1 MILDSYIFL
10 IFKKHV
16 KIVERT
22 NHIRIL
28 VERYSKMENI
38 DLNDVNVE
46 GFTIVEK
53 KLYFRDQLVL
63 EEGTYPFDK
72 LEFMT
77 QIGKGA
83 NGEAYKVFHKI
94 LQIEQVIKIS
104 KSDYQKALL
113 EAIKNS
119 STELSDVIAVVSD
132 AGILSYPEN
141 TSYSVMSIVNNSI
154 SLKEWID
161 CRDNLLKFCEDY
173 LGELPF
179 ESFSGNSGLIIQA
192 SLNLI
197 VCLLNSYSKFVQN
210 STFHGDLNPNN
221 ILVRDSFFSAELQQ
235 KLEDYYNYPEE
246 ERHLLG
252 YLDSP
257 INSIIDSLNSIRSRI
272 SPGTVSSNIYDVKFI
287 DLGTSQLETT
297 TRELGEQR
305 DVHFILDS
313 TRKLLKPYFTGT
325 SLLRFI
331 NLENVNGELL
341 FSFDDPDFYEM
352 LSNDLE
358 EKYGI
363 SNAVHNGKLTED
375 AIKQL
380 EGMADITD
388 KFDLPPIGKCGSI
401 FYTRSILFMYLA
413 NELLSPYPI
422 FVDNEEYDEAY
433 DVSWNGDPRYKYLQ
447 KYNYQGNSPSSMVA
461 GDLLRLV
468 ALLVILLGYIHQ
480 DNGVTKSETNVI
492 NELNSLIS
500 VPLIEELVKVDNRNL
515 DNSIFDAKFIETW
528 ETLMVSQNKY
538 LSLGVLIRWEELW
551 DYLER
556 VFSSEDGASA
566 EIFSSIKLQGEEFL
580 FNH

>member
-1 MILDSYIFL
+1 MG
-10 IFKKHV
+10 
-16 KIVERT
+16 
-22 NHIRIL
+22 
-28 VERYSKMENI
+28 NI
-38 DLNDVNVE
+38 DLNDINIE
-46 GFTIVEK
+46 DFTIVEK
-53 KLYFRDQLVL
+53 KLYFRGEEVL
-63 EEGTYPFDK
+63 EEGSYPFGK
-72 LEFMT
+72 LEFMK
-77 QIGKGA
+77 QIGEGA
-83 NGEAYKVFHKI
+83 NGRAYKVFHKI
-94 LQIEQVIKIS
+94 LQMEQVIKIS

-132 AGILSYPEN
+132 AGILCHPEN

-173 LGELPF
+173 LGESPF
-179 ESFSGNSGLIIQA
+179 ESFSYYSGLIIQA

-197 VCLLNSYSKFVQN
+197 ICILNSYSKFVQN
-210 STFHGDLNPNN
+210 NTIHGDLNPNN
-221 ILVRDSFFSAELQQ
+221 ILVRDSFFSTELQQ
-235 KLEDYYNYPEE
+235 SLVEYFNYTKE
-246 ERHLLG
+246 ERNSLELL
-252 YLDSP
+252 DPS
-257 INSIIDSLNSIRSRI
+257 INSIIDNLNSIRSRI
-272 SPGTVSSNIYDVKFI
+272 SPGTVSSSIYDVKFI

-341 FSFDDPDFYEM
+341 FSFDDPDFDEM
-352 LSNDLE
+352 LSNAFE

-363 SNAVHNGKLTED
+363 SNAVHNGRLTED

-380 EGMADITD
+380 EGMIEISN
-388 KFDLPPIGKCGSI
+388 KIGLPPIGKCGFI
-401 FYTRSILFMYLA
+401 FYTGNKLFEYLV

-422 FVDNEEYDEAY
+422 FVDNETYDSSRY
-433 DVSWNGDPRYKYLQ
+433 DGILDDGILDDGILDDDFLNEFMFLQ
-447 KYNYQGNSPSSMVA
+447 KYIYQGNAPSSMVA
-461 GDLLRLV
+461 GDILRLV

-480 DNGVTKSETNVI
+480 DNRATKSEI

-500 VPLIEELVKVDNRNL
+500 PSPLNESVKVDIRIL

-528 ETLMVSQNKY
+528 EKLMVSQNKY

-551 DYLER
+551 NHLES
-556 VFSSEDGASA
+556 VFRSEDGASA

-580 FNH
+580 FNHQKV

>member
-1 MILDSYIFL
+1 MEALQNFITGIFNK
-10 IFKKHV
+10 ISFFAYNFSRKVFKNG
-16 KIVERT
+16 KIV
-22 NHIRIL
+22 
-28 VERYSKMENI
+28 
-38 DLNDVNVE
+38 LNDINVDD
-46 GFTIVEK
+46 FTIVEK
-53 KLYFRDQLVL
+53 KLCFRNQLVL

-77 QIGKGA
+77 QIGEGA

-363 SNAVHNGKLTED
+363 SNAVHNGRLTADE
-375 AIKQL
+375 IKQL
-380 EGMADITD
+380 VVEISNKKGN
-388 KFDLPPIGKCGSI
+388 K
-401 FYTRSILFMYLA
+401 LFKYLV
-413 NELLSPYPI
+413 NESLSPYPI
-422 FVDNEEYDEAY
+422 FVDNEAY
-433 DVSWNGDPRYKYLQ
+433 DFSGDVDPIDEYLH
-447 KYNYQGNSPSSMVA
+447 KYNYQGKAPSSMVA
-461 GDLLRLV
+461 GDILRLV
-468 ALLVILLGYIHQ
+468 ALLVILLGHIHR
-480 DNGVTKSETNVI
+480 DLGVTKSETDVI
-492 NELNSLIS
+492 YELNSLIS
-500 VPLIEELVKVDNRNL
+500 PPPIYEQAKVDISNL

-528 ETLMVSQNKY
+528 EKLMVSQNKY

-551 DYLER
+551 KYLEH

-566 EIFSSIKLQGEEFL
+566 KICNAIRLQEDKFQ
-580 FNH
+580 FNHQKV

>member
-1 MILDSYIFL
+1 M
-10 IFKKHV
+10 
-16 KIVERT
+16 
-22 NHIRIL
+22 
-28 VERYSKMENI
+28 
-38 DLNDVNVE
+38 
-46 GFTIVEK
+46 
-53 KLYFRDQLVL
+53 L

-77 QIGKGA
+77 QIGEGA
-83 NGEAYKVFHKI
+83 NGKAYKVFHKI

-132 AGILSYPEN
+132 AGILSYPKN

-161 CRDNLLKFCEDY
+161 CRDKLLEFCADY
-173 LGELPF
+173 LRESPF
-179 ESFSGNSGLIIQA
+179 KSSSEYSSLIVQA

-210 STFHGDLNPNN
+210 STIHGDLNPHN
-221 ILVRDSFFSAELQQ
+221 ILVRDSFFSAELQRRLVEYFEYT
-235 KLEDYYNYPEE
+235 KE
-246 ERHLLG
+246 ERNSLEI
-252 YLDSP
+252 LDSP
-257 INSIIDSLNSIRSRI
+257 INSIINSLNSIRSKI
-272 SPGTVSSNIYDVKFI
+272 SPDTVSSSIYDVKFI

-341 FSFDDPDFYEM
+341 FSFDYPDFDEM

-358 EKYGI
+358 GKYGI
-363 SNAVHNGKLTED
+363 SNAVHNGRLTED

-380 EGMADITD
+380 EGMTDISN
-388 KFDLPPIGKCGSI
+388 KIGLPLIGKCGFI
-401 FYTRSILFMYLA
+401 FYPGSKLFGYLA

-422 FVDNEEYDEAY
+422 FVDNEAYDEAY
-433 DVSWNGDPRYKYLQ
+433 DFSWDVDPLYEYLQ
-447 KYNYQGNSPSSMVA
+447 KYNYQGNAPSSMVA
-461 GDLLRLV
+461 GDILRLV
-468 ALLVILLGYIHQ
+468 ALLVILLGYIYQ

-500 VPLIEELVKVDNRNL
+500 APLIDKLVKVDIRNL

-528 ETLMVSQNKY
+528 EKLMVSQNKY

-566 EIFSSIKLQGEEFL
+566 KIFRSIKLQGEQFL
-580 FNH
+580 FNNQKV

>member
-1 MILDSYIFL
+1 MVND
-10 IFKKHV
+10 K
-16 KIVERT
+16 

-28 VERYSKMENI
+28 IERYTKMGNI
-38 DLNDVNVE
+38 DLNDINIE
-46 GFTIVEK
+46 DFTIVEK
-53 KLYFRDQLVL
+53 KLYFRGEEVL
-63 EEGTYPFDK
+63 EEGSYPFGK
-72 LEFMT
+72 LEFMK
-77 QIGKGA
+77 QIGEGA
-83 NGEAYKVFHKI
+83 NGRAYKVFHKI
-94 LQIEQVIKIS
+94 LQMEQVIKIS

-132 AGILSYPEN
+132 AGILCHPEN

-173 LGELPF
+173 LGESPF
-179 ESFSGNSGLIIQA
+179 ESFSYYSGLIIQA

-197 VCLLNSYSKFVQN
+197 ICILNSYSKFVQN
-210 STFHGDLNPNN
+210 NTIHGDLNPNN
-221 ILVRDSFFSAELQQ
+221 ILVRDSFFSTELQQ
-235 KLEDYYNYPEE
+235 SLVEYFNYTKE
-246 ERHLLG
+246 ERNSLELL
-252 YLDSP
+252 DPS
-257 INSIIDSLNSIRSRI
+257 INSIIDNLNSIRSRI
-272 SPGTVSSNIYDVKFI
+272 SPGTVSSSIYDVKFI

-341 FSFDDPDFYEM
+341 FSFDDPDFDEM
-352 LSNDLE
+352 LSNAFE

-363 SNAVHNGKLTED
+363 SNAVHNGRLTED

-380 EGMADITD
+380 EGMIEISN
-388 KFDLPPIGKCGSI
+388 KIGLPPIGKCGFI
-401 FYTRSILFMYLA
+401 FYTGNKLFEYLV

-422 FVDNEEYDEAY
+422 FVDNETYDSSRY
-433 DVSWNGDPRYKYLQ
+433 DGILDDGILDDDFLNEFMFLQ
-447 KYNYQGNSPSSMVA
+447 KYIYQGNAPSSMVA
-461 GDLLRLV
+461 GDILRLV

-480 DNGVTKSETNVI
+480 DNRATKSEI

-500 VPLIEELVKVDNRNL
+500 PSPLNESVKVDIRIL

-528 ETLMVSQNKY
+528 EKLMVSQNKY

-551 DYLER
+551 NHLES
-556 VFSSEDGASA
+556 VFRSEDGASA

>member
-1 MILDSYIFL
+1 MG
-10 IFKKHV
+10 
-16 KIVERT
+16 
-22 NHIRIL
+22 
-28 VERYSKMENI
+28 NI
-38 DLNDVNVE
+38 DLNDLNVE
-46 GFTIVEK
+46 DFTIVEK
-53 KLYFRDQLVL
+53 KLYFRDRLVL

-77 QIGKGA
+77 QIGEGA
-83 NGEAYKVFHKI
+83 NGKAYKVFHKI

-141 TSYSVMSIVNNSI
+141 TSYSVMSAVNNSI

-173 LGELPF
+173 LGESPF
-179 ESFSGNSGLIIQA
+179 ESFSHYSGLIIQA

-197 VCLLNSYSKFVQN
+197 VCILNSYSKFVQN
-210 STFHGDLNPNN
+210 NTIHGDLNPNN
-221 ILVRDSFFSAELQQ
+221 ILVRDSFFSTELQQ
-235 KLEDYYNYPEE
+235 RLVEYFKYTKE
-246 ERHLLG
+246 ERTSLELV
-252 YLDSP
+252 DPP
-257 INSIIDSLNSIRSRI
+257 INSIVKNLNSIRSRI
-272 SPGTVSSNIYDVKFI
+272 LPGTVSSNIYDVKFI

-331 NLENVNGELL
+331 NLEDVNGELL
-341 FSFDDPDFYEM
+341 FSFNDPAFDEM
-352 LSNDLE
+352 LSNGF
-358 EKYGI
+358 EKTYGI
-363 SNAVHNGKLTED
+363 SNAVHNGRLTED

-380 EGMADITD
+380 GCITEISN
-388 KFDLPPIGKCGSI
+388 KSFIPPIGKCGFI
-401 FYTRSILFMYLA
+401 FYNGSILFKYLVD
-413 NELLSPYPI
+413 EWLSPYPI
-422 FVDNEEYDEAY
+422 FVDNEAYDEAY
-433 DVSWNGDPRYKYLQ
+433 DVSWDGDPRDKYLQ

-500 VPLIEELVKVDNRNL
+500 VPLTEELVKVDIRNL

-551 DYLER
+551 DHLER

>member
-1 MILDSYIFL
+1 
-10 IFKKHV
+10 
-16 KIVERT
+16 
-22 NHIRIL
+22 
-28 VERYSKMENI
+28 MENI
-38 DLNDVNVE
+38 DLNDLNIE
-46 GFTIVEK
+46 DFTIVEK
-53 KLYFRDQLVL
+53 KLYFRNQLVL
-63 EEGTYPFDK
+63 EEESYPFDK

-77 QIGKGA
+77 QIGEGA
-83 NGEAYKVFHKI
+83 NGKAYKVFHKI

-161 CRDNLLKFCEDY
+161 CRDKLLEFCEDY
-173 LGELPF
+173 LR
-179 ESFSGNSGLIIQA
+179 ESFFKSFTEYSSLIIQA

-197 VCLLNSYSKFVQN
+197 VSFLNSYSKFVQN
-210 STFHGDLNPNN
+210 STIHGDLNPHN

-235 KLEDYYNYPEE
+235 RLEEYFEYTKE
-246 ERHLLG
+246 ERNSLG
-252 YLDSP
+252 LLDSP
-257 INSIIDSLNSIRSRI
+257 INSIINSLNSIRNKI
-272 SPGTVSSNIYDVKFI
+272 SPGTVSSSIYDVKFI

-305 DVHFILDS
+305 DVRFILDS
-313 TRKLLKPYFTGT
+313 TRKLLKPYFTET

-331 NLENVNGELL
+331 NLDNVNGELL
-341 FSFDDPDFYEM
+341 FSFDDPEFDEI
-352 LSNDLE
+352 LSNGFE

-363 SNAVHNGKLTED
+363 SNAVHNGRLTED

-380 EGMADITD
+380 EGMTEISNEIG
-388 KFDLPPIGKCGSI
+388 LPPIGKCGFI
-401 FYTRSILFMYLA
+401 FTGNKLFGYLV

-433 DVSWNGDPRYKYLQ
+433 DEAYDFSWDVDPLNEYLQ
-447 KYNYQGNSPSSMVA
+447 KYNYQGNAPSSMVA
-461 GDLLRLV
+461 GDILRLV

-480 DNGVTKSETNVI
+480 DNGVTKSEINVI

-500 VPLIEELVKVDNRNL
+500 APLIDGPVKVDIRNL
-515 DNSIFDAKFIETW
+515 DNSIFGAKFIETW
-528 ETLMVSQNKY
+528 EKLMVSQNKY

-551 DYLER
+551 DHLER
-556 VFSSEDGASA
+556 VFSSEDGESA
-566 EIFSSIKLQGEEFL
+566 KIFRTIRLQGDEFL

>member
-1 MILDSYIFL
+1 MG
-10 IFKKHV
+10 
-16 KIVERT
+16 
-22 NHIRIL
+22 
-28 VERYSKMENI
+28 NI
-38 DLNDVNVE
+38 DLNDINIE
-46 GFTIVEK
+46 DFTIVEK
-53 KLYFRDQLVL
+53 KLYFRGEEVL
-63 EEGTYPFDK
+63 EEGSYPFGK
-72 LEFMT
+72 LEFMK
-77 QIGKGA
+77 QIGEGA
-83 NGEAYKVFHKI
+83 NGRAYKVFHKI
-94 LQIEQVIKIS
+94 LQMEQVIKIS

-132 AGILSYPEN
+132 AGILCHPEN

-173 LGELPF
+173 LGESPF
-179 ESFSGNSGLIIQA
+179 ESFSYYSGLIIQA

-197 VCLLNSYSKFVQN
+197 ICILNSYSKFVQN
-210 STFHGDLNPNN
+210 NTIHGDLNPNN
-221 ILVRDSFFSAELQQ
+221 ILVRDSFFSTELQQ
-235 KLEDYYNYPEE
+235 SLVEYFNYTKE
-246 ERHLLG
+246 ERNSLELL
-252 YLDSP
+252 DPS
-257 INSIIDSLNSIRSRI
+257 INSIIDNLNSIRSRI
-272 SPGTVSSNIYDVKFI
+272 SPGTVSSSIYDVKFI

-341 FSFDDPDFYEM
+341 FSFDDPDFDEM
-352 LSNDLE
+352 LSNAFE

-363 SNAVHNGKLTED
+363 SNAVHNGRLTED

-380 EGMADITD
+380 EGMIEISN
-388 KFDLPPIGKCGSI
+388 KIGLPPIGKCGFI
-401 FYTRSILFMYLA
+401 FYTGNKLFEYLV

-422 FVDNEEYDEAY
+422 FVDNETYDSSRY
-433 DVSWNGDPRYKYLQ
+433 DGILDDGILDDDFLNEFMFLQ
-447 KYNYQGNSPSSMVA
+447 KYIYQGNAPSSMVA
-461 GDLLRLV
+461 GDILRLV

-480 DNGVTKSETNVI
+480 DNRATKSEI

-500 VPLIEELVKVDNRNL
+500 PSPLNESVKVDIRIL

-528 ETLMVSQNKY
+528 EKLMVSQNKY

-551 DYLER
+551 NHLES
-556 VFSSEDGASA
+556 VFRSEDGASA

-580 FNH
+580 FNHQKV

>member
-1 MILDSYIFL
+1 MVND
-10 IFKKHV
+10 K
-16 KIVERT
+16 

-28 VERYSKMENI
+28 IERYTKMGNI
-38 DLNDVNVE
+38 DLNDINIE
-46 GFTIVEK
+46 DFTIVEK
-53 KLYFRDQLVL
+53 KLYFRGEEVL
-63 EEGTYPFDK
+63 EEGSYPFGK
-72 LEFMT
+72 LEFMK
-77 QIGKGA
+77 QIGEGA
-83 NGEAYKVFHKI
+83 NGRAYKVFHKI
-94 LQIEQVIKIS
+94 LQMEQVIKIS

-132 AGILSYPEN
+132 AGILCHPEN

-173 LGELPF
+173 LGESPF
-179 ESFSGNSGLIIQA
+179 ESFSYYSGLIIQA

-197 VCLLNSYSKFVQN
+197 ICILNSYSKFVQN
-210 STFHGDLNPNN
+210 NTIHGDLNPNN
-221 ILVRDSFFSAELQQ
+221 ILVRDSFFSTELQQ
-235 KLEDYYNYPEE
+235 SLVEYFNYTKE
-246 ERHLLG
+246 ERNSLELL
-252 YLDSP
+252 DPS
-257 INSIIDSLNSIRSRI
+257 INSIIDNLNSIRSRI
-272 SPGTVSSNIYDVKFI
+272 SPGTVSSSIYDVKFI

-341 FSFDDPDFYEM
+341 FSFDDPDFDEM
-352 LSNDLE
+352 LSNAFE

-363 SNAVHNGKLTED
+363 SNAVHNGRLTED

-380 EGMADITD
+380 EGMTEISN
-388 KFDLPPIGKCGSI
+388 KIGLPPIGKCGFI
-401 FYTRSILFMYLA
+401 FYTGNKLFEYLV

-422 FVDNEEYDEAY
+422 FVDNETYDSSRY
-433 DVSWNGDPRYKYLQ
+433 DGILDDDFLNEFMFLQ
-447 KYNYQGNSPSSMVA
+447 KYIYQGNSPSSMVA
-461 GDLLRLV
+461 GDILRLV

-480 DNGVTKSETNVI
+480 DNRATKSEI

-500 VPLIEELVKVDNRNL
+500 PSPLNESVKVDIRIL

-528 ETLMVSQNKY
+528 EKLMVSQNKY

-551 DYLER
+551 NHLES
-556 VFSSEDGASA
+556 VFRSEDGASA

>member
-1 MILDSYIFL
+1 
-10 IFKKHV
+10 
-16 KIVERT
+16 
-22 NHIRIL
+22 
-28 VERYSKMENI
+28 MENI
-38 DLNDVNVE
+38 DLNDINIE
-46 GFTIVEK
+46 DFTIVEK
-53 KLYFRDQLVL
+53 KLYFRGEEVL
-63 EEGTYPFDK
+63 EEGSYPFGK
-72 LEFMT
+72 LEFMK
-77 QIGKGA
+77 QIGEGA
-83 NGEAYKVFHKI
+83 NGRAYKVFHKI
-94 LQIEQVIKIS
+94 LQMEQVIKIS

-132 AGILSYPEN
+132 AGILCHPEN

-173 LGELPF
+173 LGESPF
-179 ESFSGNSGLIIQA
+179 GSFSYYSGLIIQA

-197 VCLLNSYSKFVQN
+197 VCILNSYSKFVQN
-210 STFHGDLNPNN
+210 NTIHGDLNPNN
-221 ILVRDSFFSAELQQ
+221 ILVRDSFFSTELQQ
-235 KLEDYYNYPEE
+235 RLVEYFNYTKE
-246 ERHLLG
+246 ERNSLELL
-252 YLDSP
+252 DPP
-257 INSIIDSLNSIRSRI
+257 INSIVNNLNSIRSRI
-272 SPGTVSSNIYDVKFI
+272 LPGTVSSSIYDVKFI

-341 FSFDDPDFYEM
+341 FSFDYPDFYEM

-358 EKYGI
+358 GKYGI
-363 SNAVHNGKLTED
+363 SNAVHNGRLTED

-380 EGMADITD
+380 EGMTDISN
-388 KFDLPPIGKCGSI
+388 KIGLPLIGKCGFI
-401 FYTRSILFMYLA
+401 FYPRSKLFEYLA
-413 NELLSPYPI
+413 DELLSPYPI
-422 FVDNEEYDEAY
+422 FVDNEAYDEAY
-433 DVSWNGDPRYKYLQ
+433 DFSWDVDPFYEYLQ
-447 KYNYQGNSPSSMVA
+447 KYNYQGNAPSSMVA
-461 GDLLRLV
+461 GDILRLV
-468 ALLVILLGYIHQ
+468 ALLVILLGYIYQ

-500 VPLIEELVKVDNRNL
+500 APLIDELVKVNIRNL

-528 ETLMVSQNKY
+528 EKLMVSQNKY

-566 EIFSSIKLQGEEFL
+566 KIFRSIKLQGEKFL

>member
-1 MILDSYIFL
+1 MG
-10 IFKKHV
+10 
-16 KIVERT
+16 
-22 NHIRIL
+22 
-28 VERYSKMENI
+28 NI
-38 DLNDVNVE
+38 DLNDINIE
-46 GFTIVEK
+46 DFTIVGK

-63 EEGTYPFDK
+63 EGGSYPFDK

-77 QIGKGA
+77 QIGEGA
-83 NGEAYKVFHKI
+83 NGKAYKVFHKI

-161 CRDNLLKFCEDY
+161 CRDKLLEFCEDY
-173 LGELPF
+173 LRESPF
-179 ESFSGNSGLIIQA
+179 KSFSEYSSLIVQA
-192 SLNLI
+192 SLNLT
-197 VCLLNSYSKFVQN
+197 VCLLNSYSKFVQS
-210 STFHGDLNPNN
+210 STIHGDLNPHN
-221 ILVRDSFFSAELQQ
+221 ILVRDSFFSAELQR
-235 KLEDYYNYPEE
+235 KLVEYFEYTKE
-246 ERHLLG
+246 ERNSLEFV
-252 YLDSP
+252 DPP
-257 INSIIDSLNSIRSRI
+257 INSIINSLNSIRSKI
-272 SPGTVSSNIYDVKFI
+272 SPGTVRSSIYDVKFI

-325 SLLRFI
+325 SLLKFI

-341 FSFDDPDFYEM
+341 FSFDDPDFDEM
-352 LSNDLE
+352 LSNAFE

-363 SNAVHNGKLTED
+363 SNAVHNGRLTED

-380 EGMADITD
+380 GGMTEISN
-388 KFDLPPIGKCGSI
+388 KIGLPPIGKCGFI
-401 FYTRSILFMYLA
+401 FYTGNKLFEYLV
-413 NELLSPYPI
+413 NEFLSPYPI
-422 FVDNEEYDEAY
+422 FVDNEAYDEA
-433 DVSWNGDPRYKYLQ
+433 DDFSWDIDPLYEYLQ
-447 KYNYQGNSPSSMVA
+447 KYNYQGNAPSSMVA

-500 VPLIEELVKVDNRNL
+500 VPLIDELVKVDNRNL

>member
-1 MILDSYIFL
+1 
-10 IFKKHV
+10 
-16 KIVERT
+16 
-22 NHIRIL
+22 
-28 VERYSKMENI
+28 MENI
-38 DLNDVNVE
+38 ELNDINIE
-46 GFTIVEK
+46 DFTIVEK
-53 KLYFRDQLVL
+53 KLYFRGEEVL
-63 EEGTYPFDK
+63 EEGSYPFGK
-72 LEFMT
+72 LEFMK
-77 QIGKGA
+77 QIGEGA
-83 NGEAYKVFHKI
+83 NGRAYKVFHKI
-94 LQIEQVIKIS
+94 LQMEQVIKIS

-132 AGILSYPEN
+132 AGILSHPEN

-161 CRDNLLKFCEDY
+161 CRDDLLKFCEDY
-173 LGELPF
+173 LGESPF
-179 ESFSGNSGLIIQA
+179 ESFSDYSGLIIQA

-197 VCLLNSYSKFVQN
+197 VCILNSYSKFVQN
-210 STFHGDLNPNN
+210 NTIHGDLNPHN
-221 ILVRDSFFSAELQQ
+221 ILVRDSFFSTELQQ
-235 KLEDYYNYPEE
+235 RLVEYFNYTKE
-246 ERHLLG
+246 ERNSLELL
-252 YLDSP
+252 DPP
-257 INSIIDSLNSIRSRI
+257 INSIVNNLNSIRSRI
-272 SPGTVSSNIYDVKFI
+272 LPGTVSSNMYDVKFI

-331 NLENVNGELL
+331 NLEDVNGELL
-341 FSFDDPDFYEM
+341 FSFNDPMFDDM
-352 LSNDLE
+352 LSKNI
-358 EKYGI
+358 EKDFGI
-363 SNAVHNGKLTED
+363 LNAVHNGRLTED

-380 EGMADITD
+380 EGMTDISN
-388 KFDLPPIGKCGSI
+388 KIGLPPIGKSGFI
-401 FYTRSILFMYLA
+401 FYPGSILFGYLA
-413 NELLSPYPI
+413 EELLSPYPI
-422 FVDNEEYDEAY
+422 FVDNEAY
-433 DVSWNGDPRYKYLQ
+433 DFSWDTDPLYEYLQ
-447 KYNYQGNSPSSMVA
+447 KYNYQGNAPSSMVA
-461 GDLLRLV
+461 GDMLRLV

-500 VPLIEELVKVDNRNL
+500 PPLIDKAVKGDIRNL

-528 ETLMVSQNKY
+528 EKLMVSQNKY

-551 DYLER
+551 NYLER

-566 EIFSSIKLQGEEFL
+566 KIFRSIRLQGDKFL

>member
-1 MILDSYIFL
+1 MVND
-10 IFKKHV
+10 
-16 KIVERT
+16 E

-28 VERYSKMENI
+28 IERYTKMENI
-38 DLNDVNVE
+38 DLNDINIE
-46 GFTIVEK
+46 DFTIVEK
-53 KLYFRDQLVL
+53 KLYFRGEEVL
-63 EEGTYPFDK
+63 EEGSYPFGK
-72 LEFMT
+72 LEFMK
-77 QIGKGA
+77 QIGEGA
-83 NGEAYKVFHKI
+83 NGRAYKVFHKI
-94 LQIEQVIKIS
+94 LQMEQVIKIS

-132 AGILSYPEN
+132 AGILCHPEN

-173 LGELPF
+173 LGESPF
-179 ESFSGNSGLIIQA
+179 ESFSYYSGLIIQA

-197 VCLLNSYSKFVQN
+197 ICILNSYSKFVQN
-210 STFHGDLNPNN
+210 NTIHGDLNPNN
-221 ILVRDSFFSAELQQ
+221 ILVRDSFFSTELQQ
-235 KLEDYYNYPEE
+235 SLVEYFNYTKE
-246 ERHLLG
+246 ERNSLEL
-252 YLDSP
+252 LDSS
-257 INSIIDSLNSIRSRI
+257 INSIIDNLNSIRSRI
-272 SPGTVSSNIYDVKFI
+272 SPGTVSSSIYDVKFI

-341 FSFDDPDFYEM
+341 FSFDDPDFDEM
-352 LSNDLE
+352 LSNAFE

-363 SNAVHNGKLTED
+363 SNAVHNGRLTED

-380 EGMADITD
+380 EGMTEISN
-388 KFDLPPIGKCGSI
+388 KIGLPPIGKCGFI
-401 FYTRSILFMYLA
+401 FYTRNKLFEYLV

-422 FVDNEEYDEAY
+422 FVDNETYDSSRY
-433 DVSWNGDPRYKYLQ
+433 DGILDDDFLNEFMFLQ
-447 KYNYQGNSPSSMVA
+447 KYIYQGNAPSSMVA
-461 GDLLRLV
+461 GDILRLV

-480 DNGVTKSETNVI
+480 DNRATKSEI

-500 VPLIEELVKVDNRNL
+500 PSPLNETVKVDIRIL

-528 ETLMVSQNKY
+528 EKLMVSQNKY

-551 DYLER
+551 NHLES
-556 VFSSEDGASA
+556 VFRSEDGASA
-566 EIFSSIKLQGEEFL
+566 KIFSSIKLQGEVFS
-580 FNH
+580 FNHQKV

>member
-1 MILDSYIFL
+1 MG
-10 IFKKHV
+10 
-16 KIVERT
+16 
-22 NHIRIL
+22 
-28 VERYSKMENI
+28 NI
-38 DLNDVNVE
+38 DLNDINIE
-46 GFTIVEK
+46 DFTIVGK

-63 EEGTYPFDK
+63 EERSYPFDK

-77 QIGKGA
+77 QIGEGA
-83 NGEAYKVFHKI
+83 NGKAYKVFHKI

-161 CRDNLLKFCEDY
+161 CRDKLLEFCEDY
-173 LGELPF
+173 LRESPF
-179 ESFSGNSGLIIQA
+179 KSFSKYSSLIVQA
-192 SLNLI
+192 SLNLT
-197 VCLLNSYSKFVQN
+197 VCLLNSYSKFVQS
-210 STFHGDLNPNN
+210 STIHGDLNPHN
-221 ILVRDSFFSAELQQ
+221 ILVRDSFFSAELQR
-235 KLEDYYNYPEE
+235 KLVEYFEHTKE
-246 ERHLLG
+246 ERNSLEFV
-252 YLDSP
+252 DPP
-257 INSIIDSLNSIRSRI
+257 INSIINSLNSIRSKI
-272 SPGTVSSNIYDVKFI
+272 SPGTVRSSIYDVKFI

-325 SLLRFI
+325 SLLKFI

-341 FSFDDPDFYEM
+341 FSFDDPDFDEM
-352 LSNDLE
+352 LSNAFE

-363 SNAVHNGKLTED
+363 SNAVHNGRLTED

-380 EGMADITD
+380 EGMTEISN
-388 KFDLPPIGKCGSI
+388 KIGLPPIGKCGFI
-401 FYTRSILFMYLA
+401 FHTGNKLFEYLV

-422 FVDNEEYDEAY
+422 FVDNEAYDEA
-433 DVSWNGDPRYKYLQ
+433 DDFSWDIDPLYEYLQ
-447 KYNYQGNSPSSMVA
+447 KYNYQGNAPSSMVA
-461 GDLLRLV
+461 GDILRLV

-500 VPLIEELVKVDNRNL
+500 VPLIDELIKVDNRNL

-528 ETLMVSQNKY
+528 EKLMVSQNTY
-538 LSLGVLIRWEELW
+538 LSLGVLIRWEVLW

-556 VFSSEDGASA
+556 VVSSEDGASA
-566 EIFSSIKLQGEEFL
+566 EIFRSIRLQGDKFL
-580 FNH
+580 FNN

>member
-1 MILDSYIFL
+1 MG
-10 IFKKHV
+10 
-16 KIVERT
+16 
-22 NHIRIL
+22 
-28 VERYSKMENI
+28 NI
-38 DLNDVNVE
+38 DLNDINIE
-46 GFTIVEK
+46 DFTIVEK
-53 KLYFRDQLVL
+53 KLYFRGEEVL
-63 EEGTYPFDK
+63 EEGSYPFGK
-72 LEFMT
+72 LEFMK
-77 QIGKGA
+77 QIGEGA
-83 NGEAYKVFHKI
+83 NGRAYKVFHKI
-94 LQIEQVIKIS
+94 LQMEQVIKIS

-161 CRDNLLKFCEDY
+161 CRDKLLEFCGDY
-173 LGELPF
+173 LRESPF
-179 ESFSGNSGLIIQA
+179 KSSSEYSSLIVQA

-197 VCLLNSYSKFVQN
+197 ICLLNSYSKFVQN
-210 STFHGDLNPNN
+210 STIHGDLNPHN

-235 KLEDYYNYPEE
+235 RLVEYFEYTKE
-246 ERHLLG
+246 ERNSLG
-252 YLDSP
+252 ILDSP
-257 INSIIDSLNSIRSRI
+257 INSIISSLNSIRSKI
-272 SPGTVSSNIYDVKFI
+272 SPGTVSSSIYDVKFI

-305 DVHFILDS
+305 DVLFILDS

-341 FSFDDPDFYEM
+341 FSFDYPDFDEM

-358 EKYGI
+358 GKYGI
-363 SNAVHNGKLTED
+363 SNAVHNGRLTED

-380 EGMADITD
+380 EGMTDISN
-388 KFDLPPIGKCGSI
+388 KIGLHPIGKCGFI
-401 FYTRSILFMYLA
+401 FYPRSKLFGYLA

-422 FVDNEEYDEAY
+422 FVDNEAYDEAY
-433 DVSWNGDPRYKYLQ
+433 DFSWDVDPLYEYIQ
-447 KYNYQGNSPSSMVA
+447 KYNYQGNAPSSMVA
-461 GDLLRLV
+461 GDILRLV

-500 VPLIEELVKVDNRNL
+500 APLIDELVKVGIRNL

-528 ETLMVSQNKY
+528 EKLMVSQNKY

-551 DYLER
+551 EYLEG
-556 VFSSEDGASA
+556 VFSSEDGVSDK
-566 EIFSSIKLQGEEFL
+566 IFRSIKLQGEEFL
-580 FNH
+580 FNNQ

>member
-1 MILDSYIFL
+1 MGN
-10 IFKKHV
+10 
-16 KIVERT
+16 IV
-22 NHIRIL
+22 
-28 VERYSKMENI
+28 
-38 DLNDVNVE
+38 LNDINVE
-46 GFTIVEK
+46 DFTIVEK
-53 KLYFRDQLVL
+53 KLYFREQLVL

-77 QIGKGA
+77 QIGEGA
-83 NGEAYKVFHKI
+83 NGKAYKVFHKI

-161 CRDNLLKFCEDY
+161 CRDKLLEFCADY
-173 LGELPF
+173 LRESPF
-179 ESFSGNSGLIIQA
+179 KSSSEYSSLIVQA
-192 SLNLI
+192 SLNLV

-210 STFHGDLNPNN
+210 STIHGDLNPHN
-221 ILVRDSFFSAELQQ
+221 ILVRDSFFSAELQRRLVEYFEYT
-235 KLEDYYNYPEE
+235 KE
-246 ERHLLG
+246 ERNSLEILAP
-252 YLDSP
+252 P
-257 INSIIDSLNSIRSRI
+257 INSIINSLNSIRSKI
-272 SPGTVSSNIYDVKFI
+272 SPGTVSSSIYDVKFI

-341 FSFDDPDFYEM
+341 FSFDDPDFDEM
-352 LSNDLE
+352 LSNAFE

-363 SNAVHNGKLTED
+363 SNAVHNGRLTED

-380 EGMADITD
+380 EGMTEISN
-388 KFDLPPIGKCGSI
+388 KIGLPPIGKCGFI
-401 FYTRSILFMYLA
+401 FYTRNKLFEYLV

-422 FVDNEEYDEAY
+422 FVDNETYDSSRY
-433 DVSWNGDPRYKYLQ
+433 DGILDDDFLNEFMFLQ
-447 KYNYQGNSPSSMVA
+447 KNIYQGNAPSSMVA
-461 GDLLRLV
+461 GDILRLV

-480 DNGVTKSETNVI
+480 DNRATKSEI

-500 VPLIEELVKVDNRNL
+500 PSPLNESVKVDIRIL

-528 ETLMVSQNKY
+528 EKLMVSQNKY

-551 DYLER
+551 NHLES
-556 VFSSEDGASA
+556 VFRSEDGASTK
-566 EIFSSIKLQGEEFL
+566 IFSSIKLQGEEFL
-580 FNH
+580 FNNQKV

>member
-1 MILDSYIFL
+1 MG
-10 IFKKHV
+10 
-16 KIVERT
+16 
-22 NHIRIL
+22 
-28 VERYSKMENI
+28 NI
-38 DLNDVNVE
+38 DLNDINIE
-46 GFTIVEK
+46 DFTIVEK
-53 KLYFRDQLVL
+53 KLYFRGEEVL
-63 EEGTYPFDK
+63 EEGSYPFGK
-72 LEFMT
+72 LEFMK
-77 QIGKGA
+77 QIGEGA
-83 NGEAYKVFHKI
+83 NGRAYKVFHKI
-94 LQIEQVIKIS
+94 LQMEQVIKIS

-132 AGILSYPEN
+132 AGILCHPEN

-173 LGELPF
+173 LGESPF
-179 ESFSGNSGLIIQA
+179 ESFSYYSGLIIQA

-197 VCLLNSYSKFVQN
+197 ICILNSYSKFVQN
-210 STFHGDLNPNN
+210 NTIHGDLNPNN
-221 ILVRDSFFSAELQQ
+221 ILVRDSFFSTELQQ
-235 KLEDYYNYPEE
+235 SLVEYFNYTKE
-246 ERHLLG
+246 ERNSLELL
-252 YLDSP
+252 DPS
-257 INSIIDSLNSIRSRI
+257 INSIIDNLNSIRSRI
-272 SPGTVSSNIYDVKFI
+272 SPGTVSSSIYDVKFI

-341 FSFDDPDFYEM
+341 FSFDDPDFDEM
-352 LSNDLE
+352 LSNAFE

-363 SNAVHNGKLTED
+363 SNAVHNGRLTED

-380 EGMADITD
+380 EGMTEISN
-388 KFDLPPIGKCGSI
+388 KIGLPPIGKCGFI
-401 FYTRSILFMYLA
+401 FYTGNKLFEYLV

-422 FVDNEEYDEAY
+422 FVDNETYDSSRY
-433 DVSWNGDPRYKYLQ
+433 DGILDDDFLNEFMFLQ
-447 KYNYQGNSPSSMVA
+447 KYIYQGNSPSSMVA
-461 GDLLRLV
+461 GDILRLV

-480 DNGVTKSETNVI
+480 DNRATKSEI

-500 VPLIEELVKVDNRNL
+500 PSPLNESVKVDIRIL

-528 ETLMVSQNKY
+528 EKLMVSQNKY

-551 DYLER
+551 NHLES
-556 VFSSEDGASA
+556 VFRSEDGASA

>member
-1 MILDSYIFL
+1 
-10 IFKKHV
+10 
-16 KIVERT
+16 
-22 NHIRIL
+22 
-28 VERYSKMENI
+28 MENI
-38 DLNDVNVE
+38 DLNDINIE
-46 GFTIVEK
+46 DFTIVEK
-53 KLYFRDQLVL
+53 KLYFRGEEVL
-63 EEGTYPFDK
+63 EEGSYPFGK
-72 LEFMT
+72 LEFMK
-77 QIGKGA
+77 QIGEGA
-83 NGEAYKVFHKI
+83 NGRAYKVFHKI
-94 LQIEQVIKIS
+94 LQMEQVIKIS

-132 AGILSYPEN
+132 AGILCHPEN

-173 LGELPF
+173 LRESPF
-179 ESFSGNSGLIIQA
+179 KSSSEYSSLIVQA

-197 VCLLNSYSKFVQN
+197 ICLLNSYSKFVQN
-210 STFHGDLNPNN
+210 NIIHGDLNPHN
-221 ILVRDSFFSAELQQ
+221 ILVRDSIFSAELQRRLVEYF
-235 KLEDYYNYPEE
+235 KYTKE
-246 ERHLLG
+246 ERNSLRIS
-252 YLDSP
+252 DSP
-257 INSIIDSLNSIRSRI
+257 INSIISSLNSIRSKI
-272 SPGTVSSNIYDVKFI
+272 SPSTVSSSIYDVKFI

-305 DVHFILDS
+305 DVLFILDS

-341 FSFDDPDFYEM
+341 FSFDYPDFDEM

-358 EKYGI
+358 GEYGI
-363 SNAVHNGKLTED
+363 SNAVHNGRLTED

-380 EGMADITD
+380 EGMTDISN
-388 KFDLPPIGKCGSI
+388 KIGLHPIGKCGFI
-401 FYTRSILFMYLA
+401 FYPRSKLFGYLA

-422 FVDNEEYDEAY
+422 FVDNEAYDEAY
-433 DVSWNGDPRYKYLQ
+433 DFSWDVDPLYEYIQ
-447 KYNYQGNSPSSMVA
+447 KYNYQGNAPSSMVA

-468 ALLVILLGYIHQ
+468 AVLVILLGYMHQ

-500 VPLIEELVKVDNRNL
+500 APLIDGLVKVDIRNL

-551 DYLER
+551 DYLEH
-556 VFSSEDGASA
+556 VFSSKDGVSA
-566 EIFSSIKLQGEEFL
+566 EIFSSIKLQEEEFL

>member
-1 MILDSYIFL
+1 MG
-10 IFKKHV
+10 
-16 KIVERT
+16 
-22 NHIRIL
+22 
-28 VERYSKMENI
+28 NI
-38 DLNDVNVE
+38 DLNDINVE
-46 GFTIVEK
+46 DFTIVEK

-77 QIGKGA
+77 QIGEGA
-83 NGEAYKVFHKI
+83 NGKAYKVFHKI

-132 AGILSYPEN
+132 AGILSYPKN

-161 CRDNLLKFCEDY
+161 CRDKLLEFCADY
-173 LGELPF
+173 LRESPF
-179 ESFSGNSGLIIQA
+179 KSSSEYSSLIVQA

-210 STFHGDLNPNN
+210 STIHGDLNPHN
-221 ILVRDSFFSAELQQ
+221 ILVRDSFFSAELQRRLVEYFEYT
-235 KLEDYYNYPEE
+235 KE
-246 ERHLLG
+246 ERNSLEI
-252 YLDSP
+252 LDSP
-257 INSIIDSLNSIRSRI
+257 INSIINSLNSIRSKI
-272 SPGTVSSNIYDVKFI
+272 SPGTVSSSIYDVKFI

-341 FSFDDPDFYEM
+341 FSFDYPDFDEM

-358 EKYGI
+358 GKYGI
-363 SNAVHNGKLTED
+363 SNAVHNGRLTED

-380 EGMADITD
+380 EGMTDISN
-388 KFDLPPIGKCGSI
+388 KIGLPLIGKCGFI
-401 FYTRSILFMYLA
+401 FYPGSKLFGYLA

-422 FVDNEEYDEAY
+422 FVDNEAYDEAY
-433 DVSWNGDPRYKYLQ
+433 DFSWDVDPLYEYLQ
-447 KYNYQGNSPSSMVA
+447 KYNYQGNAPSSMVA
-461 GDLLRLV
+461 GDILRLV
-468 ALLVILLGYIHQ
+468 ALLVILLGYIYQ

-500 VPLIEELVKVDNRNL
+500 APLIDKLVKVDIRNL

-528 ETLMVSQNKY
+528 EKLMVSQNKY

-566 EIFSSIKLQGEEFL
+566 KIFRSIKLQGEQFL
-580 FNH
+580 FNNQKV

>member
-1 MILDSYIFL
+1 MG
-10 IFKKHV
+10 
-16 KIVERT
+16 
-22 NHIRIL
+22 
-28 VERYSKMENI
+28 NI
-38 DLNDVNVE
+38 DLNDINVE
-46 GFTIVEK
+46 DFTIVEK
-53 KLYFRDQLVL
+53 KLYFKDQLVL
-63 EEGTYPFDK
+63 EEGNYPFDK
-72 LEFMT
+72 LEFMM
-77 QIGKGA
+77 QIGEGA
-83 NGEAYKVFHKI
+83 NGKAFKVFHKI
-94 LQIEQVIKIS
+94 LEIEQVIKIS

-161 CRDNLLKFCEDY
+161 YRDNLLKFCEDY
-173 LGELPF
+173 LE
-179 ESFSGNSGLIIQA
+179 ESLFKSISEYSGLIIQA

-210 STFHGDLNPNN
+210 STIHGDLNPHN
-221 ILVRDSFFSAELQQ
+221 ILVRDDFFNVELQQ
-235 KLEDYYNYPEE
+235 KLVEYFSYTKE
-246 ERHLLG
+246 ERNLLRFR
-252 YLDSP
+252 DSP
-257 INSIIDSLNSIRSRI
+257 INSIIDSLNSFRSTI
-272 SPGTVSSNIYDVKFI
+272 SPGTVSSNRCNVKFI
-287 DLGTSQLETT
+287 DLGTSQLGTT

-341 FSFDDPDFYEM
+341 FSFDDPDFDEM

-358 EKYGI
+358 GKYGI
-363 SNAVHNGKLTED
+363 SNAVHNGRLTED

-380 EGMADITD
+380 EGMTEISN
-388 KFDLPPIGKCGSI
+388 KIGLPPIGKCGFI
-401 FYTRSILFMYLA
+401 FYTGSILFGYLV

-422 FVDNEEYDEAY
+422 FVDNEAYDEAY
-433 DVSWNGDPRYKYLQ
+433 DFYWDVYPTYKYLQ
-447 KYNYQGNSPSSMVA
+447 KYNYQGNAPSSMVA
-461 GDLLRLV
+461 GDILRLV

-480 DNGVTKSETNVI
+480 DNGVSKSETNVI

-500 VPLIEELVKVDNRNL
+500 PPLIDKLVKVDIRNL

-528 ETLMVSQNKY
+528 EKLMCSQNKY
-538 LSLGVLIRWEELW
+538 LSLGALIRWEELW
-551 DYLER
+551 NYLES

-566 EIFSSIKLQGEEFL
+566 KIFRDIRLQGDKFL
-580 FNH
+580 FNHQKV

>member
-1 MILDSYIFL
+1 MG
-10 IFKKHV
+10 
-16 KIVERT
+16 
-22 NHIRIL
+22 
-28 VERYSKMENI
+28 NI
-38 DLNDVNVE
+38 DLNDINVE
-46 GFTIVEK
+46 DFTIVEK

-77 QIGKGA
+77 QIGEGA
-83 NGEAYKVFHKI
+83 NGKAYKVFHKI

-132 AGILSYPEN
+132 AGILSYPKN

-161 CRDNLLKFCEDY
+161 CRDKLLEFCADY
-173 LGELPF
+173 LRESPF
-179 ESFSGNSGLIIQA
+179 KSSSEYSSLIVQA

-210 STFHGDLNPNN
+210 STIHGDLNPHN
-221 ILVRDSFFSAELQQ
+221 ILVRDSFFSAELQRRLVEYFEYT
-235 KLEDYYNYPEE
+235 KE
-246 ERHLLG
+246 ERNSLEI
-252 YLDSP
+252 LDSP
-257 INSIIDSLNSIRSRI
+257 INSIINSLNSIRSKI
-272 SPGTVSSNIYDVKFI
+272 SPGTVSSSIYDVKFI

-341 FSFDDPDFYEM
+341 FSFDYPDFDEM

-358 EKYGI
+358 GKYGI
-363 SNAVHNGKLTED
+363 SNAVHNGRLTED

-380 EGMADITD
+380 EGMTDISN
-388 KFDLPPIGKCGSI
+388 KIGLPLIGKCGFI
-401 FYTRSILFMYLA
+401 FYPGSKLFGYLA

-422 FVDNEEYDEAY
+422 FVDNEAYDEAY
-433 DVSWNGDPRYKYLQ
+433 DFSWDVDPLYEYLQ
-447 KYNYQGNSPSSMVA
+447 KYNYQGNAPSSMVA
-461 GDLLRLV
+461 GDILRLV
-468 ALLVILLGYIHQ
+468 ALLVILLGYIYQ

-500 VPLIEELVKVDNRNL
+500 APLIDKLVKVDIRNL

-528 ETLMVSQNKY
+528 EKLMVSQNKY

-566 EIFSSIKLQGEEFL
+566 KIVRSIKLQGEQFL
-580 FNH
+580 FNNQKV